1 MSSYADRLRE
11 RILESHVSI
20 HAFCRAHPE
29 LKRATVY
36 MVLSG
41 RYPGKTDVQL
51 ARIGAALSGGIS
63 EESGSP
69 SLPGLTGEDLA
80 VALQEI
86 RCAHCRRLDR
96 RECAACRAQT
106 ALEGREL
113 FSRLF

>member
-41 RYPGKTDVQL
+41 RYSGKTDVQL
-51 ARIGAALSGGIS
+51 GTNRGCPVRGHLRRKRISIP
-63 EESGSP
+63 P
-69 SLPGLTGEDLA
+69 SLYTTKAKWLS
-80 VALQEI
+80 V
-86 RCAHCRRLDR
+86 RRGVLY
-96 RECAACRAQT
+96 A
-106 ALEGREL
+106 
-113 FSRLF
+113 

>member
-1 MSSYADRLRE
+1 MNSYADRLRE

-63 EESGSP
+63 
-69 SLPGLTGEDLA
+69 
-80 VALQEI
+80 
-86 RCAHCRRLDR
+86 
-96 RECAACRAQT
+96 
-106 ALEGREL
+106 
-113 FSRLF
+113 

>member
-11 RILESHVSI
+11 RFLESHVSI

-106 ALEGREL
+106 DLEGREL